1 MKLARISA
9 DRSLISVRG
18 LSLLLALGFAL
29 FYSKQLGVERRGL
42 LTLVMTSNL
51 VFSILLI
58 SGISLHLRN
67 LTKMGG
73 ANKYVG
79 NYILVVAGFSL
90 FTPILNFGTLKLYEI
105 LFETNI
111 PDNLFYVSLI
121 YCFFST
127 LSYGFHDFLLL
138 IKSVKLFAFMDIS
151 VILIQIAAY
160 FTLVFS
166 GETSYFVSVLIAIT
180 ISYLVMTFS
189 TLVLVLSQYKPIL
202 SFDILVF
209 KHLFRES
216 GSPYLLNLASQL
228 LERLDKVFIG
238 LQTSSAD
245 LGRYSTNQSIFGLLK
260 FFPDSISKLSIARNR
275 NYLVKLPSSKT
286 RNFMLVFLIIPLTQ
300 AISELVRIALGPEW
314 IIAWYLLISVAVIE
328 IMRGF
333 HNVVT
338 TNIVRLGEFERFK
351 QMTIVQIFIGV
362 VVQPIS
368 VYFLGIAGS
377 IIINFCILA
386 YGLALMRKYVY
397 A

>member
-73 ANKYVG
+73 ADKYIG

-111 PDNLFYVSLI
+111 PDNLYYVSLI

-151 VILIQIAAY
+151 IILIQIAAY

-333 HNVVT
+333 HNIVT
-338 TNIVRLGEFERFK
+338 TNIVRLGKFERFK

-377 IIINFCILA
+377 ILINFCILA